1 MEIESFEKKSKNTI
15 FQILPDPLPE
25 LTASSEAEIVT
36 LHTGGIS
43 IKYTSHFPKTFS
55 SHFTDIS

>member
-43 IKYTSHFPKTFS
+43 FKSHFAFLENSTKIVF
-55 SHFTDIS
+55 F